1 MARPAV
7 QRFLKLSAC
16 EERRQFFY
24 FGEEAMTARIPR
36 PNVWRSVIM
45 FLSIVGPGII
55 TANADND
62 VGGILTYSQA
72 GAQFGYSILWVL
84 VPITVALIVVQ
95 EMCARMGAVT
105 GKGLADLIR
114 ENFGVKVTFWCL
126 LLFVLGGIG
135 NTATEFA
142 GVAATAPIF
151 GSYLHVPNIEA
162 FKLALVLGAAVFVF
176 VTVTRGSAKVIERVS
191 LAFCVVYIAYIVSAF
206 AVHPDWGSVLRQSF
220 VPHLEA
226 SKAYIVMIIAVIG
239 TTISPWMQFYIQAA
253 IVDKGVRE
261 ADYAYSR
268 LDVVAGGIW
277 TDVVAYFIIVA
288 CAATIFIHNVHAAHP
303 IVVKDVGDVAV
314 ALTPI
319 AGKFAALL
327 FALGLLNAA
336 VFTASILPLSTAY
349 YVCEAFGF
357 ERGVDHHLSEAPIF
371 YSMYLALI
379 LIGAGAVIIPGAPLL
394 SIIFYSQ
401 VLNGML
407 LPIVLVLMLLL
418 INNRRLMGKWTN
430 GPAFNVIAWATAA
443 IVGMLTIAFTLQQI
457 FPSLGS

>member
-1 MARPAV
+1 MSKSV
-7 QRFLKLSAC
+7 V
-16 EERRQFFY
+16 
-24 FGEEAMTARIPR
+24 R

-62 VGGILTYSQA
+62 VGGVLTYSQA
-72 GAQFGYSILWVL
+72 GAQFGYSLLWLL
-84 VPITVALIVVQ
+84 VPITIALVVVQ
-95 EMCARMGAVT
+95 EMCARMGAIT

-126 LLFVLGGIG
+126 MLFVLGDVG

-142 GVAATAPIF
+142 GVASSAPIF
-151 GSYLHVPNIEA
+151 GGYLHVPNLEA
-162 FKLALVLGAAVFVF
+162 FKIALVLGSAMAVFLM
-176 VTVTRGSAKVIERVS
+176 VTRGTAKVVERVFF
-191 LAFCVVYIAYIVSAF
+191 AFCFVYIAYIVSAF
-206 AVHPDWGSVLRQSF
+206 VVHPDWKEVLHQSI
-220 VPHLEA
+220 VPHWQP

-253 IVDKGVRE
+253 VVDKGVGKG
-261 ADYAYSR
+261 DYAYSR

-277 TDVVAYFIIVA
+277 TDVIAYFIIVA
-288 CAATIFIHNVHAAHP
+288 CAATIFVHNLHAAHP
-303 IVVKDVGDVAV
+303 IAVNDVGDVAV
-314 ALTPI
+314 ALVPI
-319 AGKFAALL
+319 AGKFASLL

-357 ERGVDHHLSEAPIF
+357 ERGVDQRFREAPVF
-371 YSMYLALI
+371 YTFYLALI
-379 LIGAGAVIIPGAPLL
+379 AIGAFAVIVPGAPLL

-418 INNRRLMGKWTN
+418 INNKHIMGAWTN
-430 GPAFNVIAWATAA
+430 GPLFNVIAWATVV
-443 IVGMLTIAFTLQQI
+443 IVGGLTIVYTLLAI
-457 FPSLGS
+457 FPTLGG

>member
-1 MARPAV
+1 MHRTPVAR
-7 QRFLKLSAC
+7 
-16 EERRQFFY
+16 
-24 FGEEAMTARIPR
+24 TAR
-36 PNVWRSVIM
+36 PNVWRSVVM

-72 GAQFGYSILWVL
+72 GAQFGYSLLWL
-84 VPITVALIVVQ
+84 LIPITVALIVVQ

-126 LLFVLGGIG
+126 LLFVLGDVG

-142 GVAATAPIF
+142 GVASSAPIF
-151 GSYLHVPNIEA
+151 GGYLNLGNTEA
-162 FKLALVLGAAVFVF
+162 LKISLVAGAALFVF
-176 VTVTRGSAKVIERVS
+176 LTVTRGSAKVVERVFFF
-191 LAFCVVYIAYIVSAF
+191 FCFVYIAYVVSAF
-206 AVHPDWGSVLRQSF
+206 AVRPDWHDVLRQSV
-220 VPHLEA
+220 VPHFQA
-226 SKAYIVMIIAVIG
+226 SKAYILMIIAIIG

-253 IVDKGVRE
+253 VVDKGVRE
-261 ADYAYSR
+261 DDYAYSR
-268 LDVVAGGIW
+268 FDVVAGGVW
-277 TDVVAYFIIVA
+277 TDVIAYFIIVS
-288 CAATIFIHNVHAAHP
+288 CAATVFVHNLHAAHP
-303 IVVKDVGDVAV
+303 IVVKGVGDVAV
-314 ALTPI
+314 ALQPL

-357 ERGVDHHLSEAPIF
+357 ERGLDHRFREAPIF
-371 YSMYLALI
+371 YTFYLALI
-379 LIGAGAVIIPGAPLL
+379 VIGAGVVIIPGAPLL
-394 SIIFYSQ
+394 GIIFYSQ

-418 INNRRLMGKWTN
+418 INNKRLMGVWTN
-430 GPAFNVIAWATAA
+430 GPAFNVIAWATVAV
-443 IVGMLTIAFTLQQI
+443 VGALTLVSTAQII
-457 FPSLGS
+457 FPALGS